1 MAAHSRAEKGGFSLA
16 LVQCFLGMFPFLPSG
31 LVMYILCHYMW
42 EPCHLLFDLDFTGGY
57 S

>member
-1 MAAHSRAEKGGFSLA
+1 MAAHSKAEKGGFSLA
-16 LVQCFLGMFPFLPSG
+16 LVQCFLGMFSFLPSG